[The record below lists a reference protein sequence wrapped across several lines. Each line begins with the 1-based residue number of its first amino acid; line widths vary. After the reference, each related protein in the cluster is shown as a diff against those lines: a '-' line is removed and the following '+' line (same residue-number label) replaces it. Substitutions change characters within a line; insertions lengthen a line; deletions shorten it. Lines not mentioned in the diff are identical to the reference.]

1 MRYHEICMKLC
12 IILSYNA
19 TSLKIHPSLVS
30 PRSILCPA
38 GPAPPPGLVPWLGW
52 FPWIPHLGEKRNA
65 DWWHT
70 FANVVRLY
78 ADLYSVYIMFIYY
91 VYVLC
96 LYFMIH
102 LCLQLFTY
110 GSCLFIDLHRPFFAA
125 ILHPFKPVGTLQ
137 DTKVHDRPECDRRA
151 TVQASPVG
159 SRETIRYCQL
169 CLLLPC
175 YYP

>member
-1 MRYHEICMKLC
+1 
-12 IILSYNA
+12 
-19 TSLKIHPSLVS
+19 
-30 PRSILCPA
+30 
-38 GPAPPPGLVPWLGW
+38 
-52 FPWIPHLGEKRNA
+52 
-65 DWWHT
+65 
-70 FANVVRLY
+70 
-78 ADLYSVYIMFIYY
+78 
-91 VYVLC
+91 
-96 LYFMIH
+96 MIH

-110 GSCLFIDLHRPFFAA
+110 GSCLFIDRPFFAA